1 MKAWIVLLTCLG
13 MIAGLS
19 GCQTS
24 SNGQANM
31 LQTAGT
37 LKTERDMFTALGTPK
52 SCTVLE
58 NGNRL
63 YTYFFNSGKGMGFKT
78 KYYGVAFLEMEN
90 NRRATDGLAITIDP
104 KGSIVSQKVLS
115 DQTRTLRYQLSP
127 F

>member
-37 LKTERDMFTALGTPK
+37 
-52 SCTVLE
+52 
-58 NGNRL
+58 
-63 YTYFFNSGKGMGFKT
+63 
-78 KYYGVAFLEMEN
+78 
-90 NRRATDGLAITIDP
+90 
-104 KGSIVSQKVLS
+104 
-115 DQTRTLRYQLSP
+115 
-127 F
+127 